1 MQRRDFLKA
10 AAVAGAAPA
19 PAAAAP
25 VPPGTETPPPYKVVT
40 PYKPQGKMGAPGL
53 YPGQVVE
60 IGSESSIDEKTDRI
74 NRDALR
80 KMVDRG
86 MKELTGAASLAA
98 AWKVFFA
105 PGDRVAIKVNA
116 SGAPQCVSSPELVQE
131 IIARLMGVG
140 VKPEDIWLYERY
152 AQQVDLVGY
161 EVFVPDG
168 VHVMGGER
176 RRGELAPYD
185 RDVYVEVDF
194 FGEEDTRSYMTE
206 VVTKHVDKIINIA
219 NVKDHSAGGA
229 TGCLK
234 NIAYGSF
241 SNVARSHSSPTPGPR
256 ITHARTFIG
265 ALAAVEPLRSKTV
278 LHIMDGLRG
287 VWNGGPAAFTPGFF
301 WYPKFLQFGTD
312 PVAIDRLLLNTIE
325 NKRKAEG
332 AISIYNR
339 DPKYVGRSRQD
350 IKTSVGFREPWHVQ
364 YAGSLGL
371 GAAELSEI
379 RHRSFHV

>member
-1 MQRRDFLKA
+1 MHRRDLLR
-10 AAVAGAAPA
+10 
-19 PAAAAP
+19 AAAAAGA
-25 VPPGTETPPPYKVVT
+25 VPAVPAPPPTGTETPPPYKIIT

-60 IGSESSIDEKTDRI
+60 VASESSIDEKTDRI
-74 NRDALR
+74 NREVLR
-80 KMVDRG
+80 KMVERG
-86 MKELTGAASLAA
+86 MRELTGARTLAD
-98 AWKVFFA
+98 AWKTFFA

-116 SGAPQCVSSPELVQE
+116 SGAPQCVSSPELVLE
-131 IIARLMGVG
+131 VIAGLTNAG
-140 VKPEDIWLYERY
+140 VKTENVWIYERY
-152 AQQVDLVGY
+152 AGQVDLVGY
-161 EVFVPDG
+161 EVLVPDG

-176 RRGELAPYD
+176 RRGELTPYD

-194 FGEEDTRSYMTE
+194 FGEEDTRSYMSE
-206 VVTKHVDKIINIA
+206 VVTKRVDKIINIA

-241 SNVARSHSSPTPGPR
+241 NNVARSHSSTTPGPR

-265 ALAAVEPLRSKTV
+265 TLAAVEPLRSKTV

-287 VWNGGPAAFTPGFF
+287 VWNGGPAAFTPEFL

-312 PVAIDRLLLNTIE
+312 PVAIDRLLLDTIE
-325 NKRKAEG
+325 NKRKTEG
-332 AISIYNR
+332 AVSIYNR
-339 DPKYVGRSRQD
+339 DPKLVGKSRQET
-350 IKTSVGFREPWHVQ
+350 KTSIGFREPWHVH

-371 GAAELSEI
+371 GTAEIDEI
-379 RHRSFHV
+379 KRRRFDV